1 MEGCFIDEKIR
12 LTRLEVDR
20 MLRSYKRLNALAR
33 SSRASGSRLNACAD
47 VDEAAIH
54 AEMFKMRAQVLSV
67 VDSAQRMLLYHHYIK
82 GHTLIQ
88 CAKLL
93 GISRRSVYRLKN
105 RALDALLEIM
115 RTQ

>member
-33 SSRASGSRLNACAD
+33 SSRASSGRMNACAD

-54 AEMFKMRAQVLSV
+54 AEMYKMRAQVLSV
-67 VDSAQRMLLYHHYIK
+67 RDSAQRMLLYHHYIK

-115 RTQ
+115 RT